1 MWDILCLVIAMLGL
15 AADIAQFTSLFG
27 SDPPMI
33 IFVLAVLLV
42 IVCVAARRRT
52 EGAGRLVAG
61 ILVGMN
67 HQQAQVRRVRR

>member
-1 MWDILCLVIAMLGL
+1 
-15 AADIAQFTSLFG
+15 
-27 SDPPMI
+27 
-33 IFVLAVLLV
+33 VLTVMPV